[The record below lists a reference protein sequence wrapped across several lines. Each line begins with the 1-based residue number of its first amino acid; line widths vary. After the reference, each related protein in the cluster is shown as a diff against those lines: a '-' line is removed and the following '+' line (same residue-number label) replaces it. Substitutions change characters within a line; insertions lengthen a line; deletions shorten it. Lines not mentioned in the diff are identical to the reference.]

1 MSLPYYIVNAFTEL
15 PFGGN
20 PAAVMPLDHWLP
32 DHQLQALAAQH
43 NLSETAFFVPVGAST
58 FELRWFTPVEEVPLC
73 GHATLATAHVLLR
86 EMQVSAETL
95 SFQTRFRGLL
105 HAEAQGDR
113 LTLDFPAVEYEPH
126 TVEAGLEAALGARV
140 VSAVRPCDEP
150 WQILYELDGET
161 SVRTLKPNISALAA
175 IAEHCVIVT
184 AGSDQ
189 YDFVSRMFAP
199 HYDVPEDPVTG
210 SAHCLLTPF
219 WSDRLA
225 KQHLLAHQSSA
236 RGGTLW
242 CERRDDRI
250 FLSGHAMTFA
260 KGRVTASL

>member
-1 MSLPYYIVNAFTEL
+1 M
-15 PFGGN
+15 
-20 PAAVMPLDHWLP
+20 
-32 DHQLQALAAQH
+32 
-43 NLSETAFFVPVGAST
+43 
-58 FELRWFTPVEEVPLC
+58 
-73 GHATLATAHVLLR
+73 R
-86 EMQVSAETL
+86 EMQLSAETL

-105 HAEAQGDR
+105 HAQPQGDR
-113 LTLDFPAVEYEPH
+113 LALDLPAVEYEPH

-140 VSAVRPCDEP
+140 VSAARPCDEP
-150 WQILYELDGET
+150 WQVLYELDSET
-161 SVRTLKPNISALAA
+161 SVRTLAPNIAALAA

-184 AGSDQ
+184 ADADKF
-189 YDFVSRMFAP
+189 DFVSRMFAP

-242 CERRDDRI
+242 CERREDRI
-250 FLSGHAMTFA
+250 SLSGHAMTFA
-260 KGRVTASL
+260 KGEITASL

>member
-1 MSLPYYIVNAFTEL
+1 
-15 PFGGN
+15 
-20 PAAVMPLDHWLP
+20 
-32 DHQLQALAAQH
+32 
-43 NLSETAFFVPVGAST
+43 
-58 FELRWFTPVEEVPLC
+58 
-73 GHATLATAHVLLR
+73 
-86 EMQVSAETL
+86 
-95 SFQTRFRGLL
+95 
-105 HAEAQGDR
+105 
-113 LTLDFPAVEYEPH
+113 
-126 TVEAGLEAALGARV
+126 
-140 VSAVRPCDEP
+140 
-150 WQILYELDGET
+150 
-161 SVRTLKPNISALAA
+161 VRTLTPNIAALAA

-184 AGSDQ
+184 AAGSDH

-225 KQHLLAHQSSA
+225 KQHLVAHQSSA

-260 KGRVTASL
+260 RGEITVSL